1 MKKVARFIATCG
13 PLGGS
18 RFAPGTLGSL
28 VGIPFVLIAGENL
41 FFFLFILVA
50 LFCIAVW
57 SSHVVAQDLGEH
69 DPPNI
74 IIDETCGM
82 MVSLFLLPIKWQTL
96 LVGFMAFRFF
106 DIVKPPPIRPLERLP
121 LGFGIVLDDV
131 AAGIYTNLLLQV
143 LVRYA
148 HL

>member
-1 MKKVARFIATCG
+1 M
-13 PLGGS
+13 
-18 RFAPGTLGSL
+18 
-28 VGIPFVLIAGENL
+28 E
-41 FFFLFILVA
+41 
-50 LFCIAVW
+50 
-57 SSHVVAQDLGEH
+57 
-69 DPPNI
+69 
-74 IIDETCGM
+74 ETGGM